1 MIKASALS
9 VVKDVNIENSM
20 YPSLSCLLRNNQNMI
35 IESAKECEELP
46 EVIVNLALRLLDHDE
61 LIKNIINDIRV
72 LYTSKKDEFHIDLS
86 GRQKRDKD
94 LIINLFQ
101 DMYGIISFLHYTQE
115 NEMLN
120 GKIAFTPKAQAF
132 ITGQYLE
139 IAVYRRTFEIIKR
152 LSNKYNK
159 KFKVYKNVRVATREG
174 QMKNEFDLV
183 IEFNGTFYVLE
194 IKSGKNFRE
203 FDKYMNIGQEYKIV
217 PNRFL
222 LVDNYLTDEQAV
234 SVEYFCDYYVSNLIG
249 DSLEKKVTLMIE
261 NDLNGGYQ
269 K

>member
-101 DMYGIISFLHYTQE
+101 DMYGIISFLHYAQE

-139 IAVYRRTFEIIKR
+139 IAVYRRK
-152 LSNKYNK
+152 
-159 KFKVYKNVRVATREG
+159 
-174 QMKNEFDLV
+174 
-183 IEFNGTFYVLE
+183 
-194 IKSGKNFRE
+194 
-203 FDKYMNIGQEYKIV
+203 
-217 PNRFL
+217 
-222 LVDNYLTDEQAV
+222 
-234 SVEYFCDYYVSNLIG
+234 
-249 DSLEKKVTLMIE
+249 
-261 NDLNGGYQ
+261 
-269 K
+269 